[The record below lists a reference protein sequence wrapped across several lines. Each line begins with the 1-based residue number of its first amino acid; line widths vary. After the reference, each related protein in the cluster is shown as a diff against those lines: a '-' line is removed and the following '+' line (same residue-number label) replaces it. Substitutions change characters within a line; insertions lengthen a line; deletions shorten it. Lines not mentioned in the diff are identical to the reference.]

1 MKKTMLVTGLLMALA
16 LTGAAFAADQTQPA
30 TVPASDFAQ
39 AYKAP
44 QLDKMERPGRI
55 FVNNR
60 EIEGFVTL
68 ELLVDE
74 TGKVEKAKVL
84 YRTSQLAVHNAV
96 DAASNWTFTPATL
109 NGQPVKA
116 YIAYN
121 VPFGRDLDAFQESS
135 YASTI
140 VGQYSNLAQ
149 K

>member
-1 MKKTMLVTGLLMALA
+1 MKKTTIILGLLMALA
-16 LTGAAFAADQTQPA
+16 LTGAAFAADLTQTP

-44 QLDKMERPGRI
+44 QLQKMERPGRI

-60 EIEGFVTL
+60 EIEGYVTL
-68 ELLVDE
+68 ELLIDE
-74 TGKVEKAKVL
+74 TGSVEKAKVL

-96 DAASNWTFTPATL
+96 NAASEWEFTPATL

-116 YIAYN
+116 YIAFN
-121 VPFGRDLDAFQESS
+121 VPFGRELDAFQETS
-135 YASTI
+135 YTSTI
-140 VGQYSNLAQ
+140 VGQYSDLAQ